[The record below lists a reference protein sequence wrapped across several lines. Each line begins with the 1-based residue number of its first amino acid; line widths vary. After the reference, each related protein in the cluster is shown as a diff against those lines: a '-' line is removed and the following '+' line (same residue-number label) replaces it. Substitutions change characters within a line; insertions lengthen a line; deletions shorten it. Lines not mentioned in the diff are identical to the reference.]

1 MKITFVQS
9 DKEKREADRVVANG
23 LSLRR
28 AKTGT
33 WILPPNLTP
42 DGRFTVVDCP
52 TGREVFVESFDTVDG
67 ALLYALGVKD
77 RGSIIRYWDR
87 HGKLKDWGNFV

>member
-1 MKITFVQS
+1 MKIAFVQS
-9 DKEKREADRVVANG
+9 VEEKREVDRVVKNG

-52 TGREVFVESFDTVDG
+52 TGKEVFVESFDTIDG
-67 ALLYALGVKD
+67 VLLYALGVKD
-77 RGSIIRYWDR
+77 RDSIIRYWDR
-87 HGKLKDWGNFV
+87 HGKLKAWGNFV

>member
-1 MKITFVQS
+1 M
-9 DKEKREADRVVANG
+9 
-23 LSLRR
+23 
-28 AKTGT
+28 
-33 WILPPNLTP
+33 
-42 DGRFTVVDCP
+42 DCP
-52 TGREVFVESFDTVDG
+52 TGKEVFAESFDTIDG